1 MSFSYEVK
9 EELSSQPSE
18 SCCQNAELAALI
30 RMAGTI
36 KIVGG
41 EKKVLVQVQ
50 TVHAPTARRVYKL
63 MRKNFQTPVQVAIK
77 RNNFLRDKR
86 LYIISIDMKCC
97 RRFLEEYGI
106 IPEKEHA
113 KLKRAV
119 MNPDSIKNDCCKR
132 AFLRGAFLGGG
143 SVSNPKGPYHMEF
156 VTQDEDMVKILTE
169 TINHF
174 GLKSNVVERKNN
186 YMIYLKDGDHI
197 SDLLGLMGAHNNLL
211 KYEDVRVLKDMRNSV
226 NRIVN
231 CETANL
237 NKTIDAS
244 LRQIES
250 IKYFKENNI
259 FDRLPDKLRQI
270 AELRLQYPDLS
281 LKELGQMMDPVLG
294 KSGVSYRLKKI
305 EEMANKLQSM
315 KGDL

>member
-1 MSFSYEVK
+1 
-9 EELSSQPSE
+9 
-18 SCCQNAELAALI
+18 
-30 RMAGTI
+30 
-36 KIVGG
+36 
-41 EKKVLVQVQ
+41 
-50 TVHAPTARRVYKL
+50 
-63 MRKNFQTPVQVAIK
+63 
-77 RNNFLRDKR
+77 
-86 LYIISIDMKCC
+86 
-97 RRFLEEYGI
+97 
-106 IPEKEHA
+106 
-113 KLKRAV
+113 
-119 MNPDSIKNDCCKR
+119 
-132 AFLRGAFLGGG
+132 
-143 SVSNPKGPYHMEF
+143 
-156 VTQDEDMVKILTE
+156 
-169 TINHF
+169 
-174 GLKSNVVERKNN
+174 
-186 YMIYLKDGDHI
+186 
-197 SDLLGLMGAHNNLL
+197 
-211 KYEDVRVLKDMRNSV
+211 MRNSV